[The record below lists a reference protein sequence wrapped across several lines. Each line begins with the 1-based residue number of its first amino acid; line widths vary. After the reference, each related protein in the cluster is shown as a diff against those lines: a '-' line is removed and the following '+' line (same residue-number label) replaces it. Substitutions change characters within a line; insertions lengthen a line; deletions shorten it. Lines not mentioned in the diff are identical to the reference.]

1 MMKQLRTIWKT
12 ILVIFMAAFLAACSG
27 NTKQNEASQEAE
39 RRAQAAAAEAQRK
52 EERLRDARSA
62 AGNVI
67 YFAYD
72 SSVMTSEGRRV
83 ADAHIAL
90 LKTNNSNVK
99 LEGHTD
105 ERGTREYNLALG
117 ERRAN
122 AVRDYMFQMKVTLSQ
137 VQVY

>member
-12 ILVIFMAAFLAACSG
+12 IVVIFMAAFLAACSG

-39 RRAQAAAAEAQRK
+39 RRAQEAAAEAQRK

-72 SSVMTSEGRRV
+72 SSVMTTEGRGADVLRV
-83 ADAHIAL
+83 Q
-90 LKTNNSNVK
+90 TNNSNVGR
-99 LEGHTD
+99 LRHSG
-105 ERGTREYNLALG
+105 YNLALG
-117 ERRAN
+117 ERRA
-122 AVRDYMFQMKVTLSQ
+122 MLFVTTWCKLISSGRIE
-137 VQVY
+137 